1 MWFGLLWWEGN
12 GLAGD
17 ATALAGGFEF
27 FVAGG
32 VDFILPAGDALL
44 IEVLRKD
51 GTVL

>member
-1 MWFGLLWWEGN
+1 MLWWEEVVWR
-12 GLAGD
+12 D
-17 ATALAGGFEF
+17 STTLAGGFEF